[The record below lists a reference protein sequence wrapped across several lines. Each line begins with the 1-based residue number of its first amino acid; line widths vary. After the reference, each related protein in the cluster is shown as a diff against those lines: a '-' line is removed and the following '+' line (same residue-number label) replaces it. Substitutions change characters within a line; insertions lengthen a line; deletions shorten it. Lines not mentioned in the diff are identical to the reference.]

1 MAQPPSE
8 GLKQLAARTGVS
20 ISTVSRVLSGKAE
33 MGRISV
39 KTRER
44 VLREAGIHGVV
55 INEVA
60 RGLRLRTTHTVGLII
75 PDISNPF
82 FAALARQAERASR
95 RRGYS
100 VLLCDSEEDTEV
112 EAGNVRLMRSR
123 RVDGLVVAPVGGRHD
138 HLAAVQ
144 ELGVPLV
151 LIDRLLPELD
161 VPGVAADNAA
171 GAALAVEHLLSAG
184 HRQIGCV
191 QGLPASSTNASR
203 VNGYRQAM
211 ARNAIQV
218 PASWVVGRDYTI
230 ESAQQEGLKLLSMQP
245 RPTAIVALGNLI
257 ALGVLHA
264 ARELGIQV
272 PEQLSLVSFDDQPW
286 AEWISPP
293 LTTVAQPVE
302 EMGARAMDLLFE
314 TLSASQPA
322 AQALNTQVILPMT
335 LIERHSVTRLA

>member
-1 MAQPPSE
+1 MALPPSE
-8 GLKQLAARTGVS
+8 GLKQLAERTGVS

-33 MGRISV
+33 KGRISV

-44 VLREAGIHGVV
+44 VLHEAGLQGVV

-60 RGLRLRTTHTVGLII
+60 RGLRLRTTQTVGLII

-95 RRGYS
+95 VRGYS

-144 ELGVPLV
+144 KLGMPLV
-151 LIDRLLPELD
+151 LLDRLLPELD
-161 VPGVAADNAA
+161 VPGVASDNAV
-171 GAALAVEHLLSAG
+171 GAALAVEHLLKLG
-184 HRQIGCV
+184 HRKIGCV
-191 QGLPASSTNASR
+191 QGLPASSSNASR
-203 VNGYRQAM
+203 VSGFLDAM
-211 ARNAIQV
+211 ARNGILV
-218 PASWVVGRDYTI
+218 PPSWVVGKDYTI
-230 ESAQQEGLKLLSMQP
+230 ESVKQEALKLLSIP
-245 RPTAIVALGNLI
+245 SRPTAIVALGNMI

-264 ARELGIQV
+264 ARELEIQV

-302 EMGARAMDLLFE
+302 EMGARAMDLFFE
-314 TLSASQPA
+314 TLAASGSNITP
-322 AQALNTQVILPMT
+322 LNSRVILPMT
-335 LIERHSVTRLA
+335 LIERQSVTRLA